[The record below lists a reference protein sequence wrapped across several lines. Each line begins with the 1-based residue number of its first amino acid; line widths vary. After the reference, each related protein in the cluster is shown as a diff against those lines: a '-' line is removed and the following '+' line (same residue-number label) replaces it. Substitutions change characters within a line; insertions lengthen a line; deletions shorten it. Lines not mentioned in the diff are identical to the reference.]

1 MSTKHAITLDSST
14 ARRYVDDNP
23 SKYSAEFDFRS
34 DTVTNPT
41 VGMIESI
48 KRCSLGDAVYQ
59 EDETTAAFESH
70 VAQLLGKESGLFVP
84 SGTAGNQIALRVLL
98 TQPPHS
104 VLADHRAHVVV
115 AEAGGVASLSQALI
129 QAVKPSNGVYLTLED
144 VKDAAVIDE
153 DIHNAPT
160 RVISLENTLGGTIMP
175 LNETRRIAEFARK
188 NGIKMHLD
196 GARLWNATAAGAG
209 SLEDFGSYFDSITV
223 CFSKGLGAP
232 VGSVL
237 VGSAAFIRKANWI
250 RKSIGGG
257 MRQTGILTAA
267 AWTAL
272 DEVYPKL
279 VATHA
284 IAKDLETFLLGLGIA
299 TELPVETNMLFMDLK
314 KAGLRNEWLTKE
326 GAKRGIKFGHGGRI
340 VIHHQISA
348 TAVNAL
354 KDTIAHVVK
363 LRDDGAYVSDDRE
376 EIKGYRG

>member
-1 MSTKHAITLDSST
+1 
-14 ARRYVDDNP
+14 
-23 SKYSAEFDFRS
+23 
-34 DTVTNPT
+34 
-41 VGMIESI
+41 MIESI

-237 VGSAAFIRKANWI
+237 VGSAAFIKKANWI